1 MTKKKTGSSKPRGR
15 PASAIAGDFATVV
28 EKSNWEL
35 DKFNAKVANNMGKI
49 LEEYYQMAF
58 DDKLKE
64 NTRLTVLKDLIKMQ
78 KELVGVVEAT
88 EDLEKKMDKDDDDDS
103 TLDMGNIISL
113 DFEEKKQM

>member
-15 PASAIAGDFATVV
+15 PQNAIASSAKSIIEKAT
-28 EKSNWEL
+28 WEL
-35 DKFNAKVANNMGKI
+35 DKFNAKVANNMGSI
-49 LEEYYQMAF
+49 LEEYYNLAF
-58 DDKLKE
+58 TAEKE
-64 NTRLTVLKDLIKMQ
+64 NTRLMVLKDLIKMQ
-78 KELVGVVEAT
+78 KDLVEVVEAT

>member
-15 PASAIAGDFATVV
+15 PVSAIAGDFATVV

-49 LEEYYQMAF
+49 LEEYYNLAF
-58 DDKLKE
+58 TAEKE
-64 NTRLTVLKDLIKMQ
+64 NTRLMVLKDLIKMQ
-78 KELVGVVEAT
+78 KDLVEVVEAT